1 MKHKHPSEALAGSYA
16 LHGLTIEEEAEFER
30 LLSKSES
37 LRAEAAELQDTAVLL
52 GDSLPD
58 VTPPD
63 YLKVRIMAQ
72 IHNTPQLPATSAEM
86 APAKESFWR
95 RMSVSRGLSAAA
107 GAFALVAAVTIGS
120 NVITSTAGPSPD
132 ANSVTAIQQASDS
145 RTVKVGAADVADNV
159 NVVWSKDLHKA
170 AVRVHNADLP
180 ANKDLQLWIVD
191 SKHHAVDAGVMN
203 ATTSDGWYMLN
214 GKLEAG
220 DSIAATVEP
229 KGGSKHPSSNPVFV
243 VSA

>member
-1 MKHKHPSEALAGSYA
+1 MKHKQSEVLAGSYA
-16 LHGLTIEEEAEFER
+16 LNGLTAEEEAEFER

-37 LRAEAAELQDTAVLL
+37 LRAEAIELQDTAVLL

-72 IHNTPQLPATSAEM
+72 IHNTPQLPAVSAEV
-86 APAKESFWR
+86 PTAKK
-95 RMSVSRGLSAAA
+95 VSWQQRFGLAGGLTAAL
-107 GAFALVAAVTIGS
+107 GAFALVGAVAI
-120 NVITSTAGPSPD
+120 GPSIVAQPSES
-132 ANSVTAIQQASDS
+132 NPGSVVAIQQAEDYRSI
-145 RTVKVGAADVADNV
+145 RVGAADVASSV
-159 NVVWSKDLHKA
+159 RVVWSNSEHKA
-170 AVRVHNADLP
+170 AVRVHNADMP

-191 SKHHAVDAGVMN
+191 SKKRAVDAGVMS
-203 ATTSDGWYMLN
+203 ASTSDGWYLLN

-220 DSIAATVEP
+220 DSIAATIEP
-229 KGGSKHPSSNPVFV
+229 KGGSKHPTSDPVFV